1 MSEWNG
7 GLQIYVWW
15 FFVFF
20 FGVAGGVMR
29 AALYNIL
36 QFSEQ
41 DSLDRSGMT
50 RPLRLAPLY
59 TPKAPPPPTR
69 GLRLHKMAAT
79 PLRQPF

>member
-1 MSEWNG
+1 
-7 GLQIYVWW
+7 
-15 FFVFF
+15 
-20 FGVAGGVMR
+20 MR

-41 DSLDRSGMT
+41 DSLDCSGMT
-50 RPLRLAPLY
+50 YPLRLAPFY

-69 GLRLHKMAAT
+69 DLRLHKMAAT